1 MPAHSR
7 RNMKKGP
14 TEVGPLQVQ
23 LRRISAQPHRCN
35 GKSFQYPPNVIILLI
50 IYFLWVCYS
59 VVLVLEHYARFI
71 GLRKSTRPPIGRCSH
86 FFHFVRRTP
95 RTQHENEPYC
105 PLRTTVCSFEHRS
118 RRVVTVS
125 PSDADA
131 SRRAPRT
138 SGDDPAIHA
147 AALPIAPPSRV
158 PGKVCA
164 TNNGIFRRS
173 Q

>member
-1 MPAHSR
+1 MPKNDLYAPYAPMPPRAHRR

-71 GLRKSTRPPIGRCSH
+71 GLRKSKRPPIGRCSH
-86 FFHFVRRTP
+86 FFHFVRHTP
-95 RTQHENEPYC
+95 ERNMKTSHIVRYGRPYVHSNTALGVSQNTSAQHVPAARRTQPARPGHPNRRR
-105 PLRTTVCSFEHRS
+105 LHRS
-118 RRVVTVS
+118 PEPR
-125 PSDADA
+125 PS
-131 SRRAPRT
+131 
-138 SGDDPAIHA
+138 
-147 AALPIAPPSRV
+147 
-158 PGKVCA
+158 
-164 TNNGIFRRS
+164 
-173 Q
+173 